1 MEKSSEESVAKRLR
15 IQEREQNKLES
26 PLKKPKLSK
35 HLMELPNECM
45 LNILRYLSNFD
56 VLRNVAQV
64 CKRFYVL
71 SQDQHLIRKI
81 KVDSETWVKIQEENN
96 CEDLL
101 RVLKRSLDLTFLSY
115 DFGLNHGPPGKMFL
129 KALSSM
135 NHQFLKEVYIRAKDF
150 IHEEILKYL
159 EKCPN
164 LKVLKLE
171 FEPKIGNEVTQ
182 ILVHKYLSWITSF
195 KLRKLEEFY
204 FGYEIDL
211 NDSTDFKD
219 FLEILAGNF
228 PKMQRLCL
236 NTPKYLAPN
245 GTPANPHS
253 LQMVEYAKICGEFA
267 SQNNINIEIWRNGFP
282 HIAEHPPCSKRH
294 YAVYPCNPN

>member
-1 MEKSSEESVAKRLR
+1 MSE
-15 IQEREQNKLES
+15 
-26 PLKKPKLSK
+26 PKLSK

-45 LNILRYLSNFD
+45 LNILHYLSNFD

-115 DFGLNHGPPGKMFL
+115 DFGFNHGPPGKMFL

-195 KLRKLEEFY
+195 KLRKLEELY
-204 FGYEIDL
+204 FGYEIGREKK
-211 NDSTDFKD
+211 T
-219 FLEILAGNF
+219 I
-228 PKMQRLCL
+228 
-236 NTPKYLAPN
+236 
-245 GTPANPHS
+245 
-253 LQMVEYAKICGEFA
+253 
-267 SQNNINIEIWRNGFP
+267 
-282 HIAEHPPCSKRH
+282 
-294 YAVYPCNPN
+294 

>member
-1 MEKSSEESVAKRLR
+1 M
-15 IQEREQNKLES
+15 EQNKLES

-45 LNILRYLSNFD
+45 LNILHYLSNFD

-101 RVLKRSLDLTFLSY
+101 RVLKRSLDVTFLSY

-236 NTPKYLAPN
+236 NTTWNPN
-245 GTPANPHS
+245 AHAHP
-253 LQMVEYAKICGEFA
+253 QMVEYAKICQAFA
-267 SQNNINIEIWRNGFP
+267 SQKNTNLEIWLWGFP
-282 HIAEHPPCSKRH
+282 FFAVHPPCSKRH